1 MLRVVGLGIAFRQHD
16 GRRLVPLD
24 GVSLTVGRGQ
34 VAGLIGGSGAGKS
47 LVAEALCGL
56 LPRNAEVSG
65 RLTIDGKPP
74 RAGDVALAPQ
84 GIDALDPLA
93 RVGAQIARF
102 ARLAGRDVQTAA
114 LAADLD
120 LPPSALDAWPHELSG
135 GMAKRALIAT
145 ALATGA
151 PFLIA
156 DEPTL
161 GLDPATADRIMD
173 LLGGLGARGIGVL
186 IISHDL
192 PRLVAR
198 ASHITILKDG
208 RMVETAPAPAF
219 ASGALAQPF
228 SRALWA
234 AQTWDAAC

>member
-1 MLRVVGLGIAFRQHD
+1 MLRVEGLGIAFRQHD

-34 VAGLIGGSGAGKS
+34 VAGLVGGSGAGKS

-56 LPRNAEVSG
+56 LLRNAEVSG

-74 RAGDVALAPQ
+74 GQGRSHWPRRGPLPSIRWPAWARRSRASPGWQGATCRPQ
-84 GIDALDPLA
+84 HWRPTSTC
-93 RVGAQIARF
+93 RPR
-102 ARLAGRDVQTAA
+102 RWTPGRMNCRA
-114 LAADLD
+114 
-120 LPPSALDAWPHELSG
+120 AWPS
-135 GMAKRALIAT
+135 ALIAT

-161 GLDPATADRIMD
+161 GLDTATADRIMD
-173 LLGGLGARGIGVL
+173 LLAGHGARGIGVL

-198 ASHITILKDG
+198 ASRVTILREG
-208 RMVETAPAPAF
+208 RMVETAPAATF
-219 ASGALAQPF
+219 AAGGLADAF
-228 SRALWA
+228 SRDLWA
-234 AQTWDAAC
+234 AQTWGNRC